1 MPTRSGITPSFRGFA
16 PAKSPEPMN
25 STKPDKT
32 EPGYCF
38 GQLVFMGSGL
48 ALRAPRNDG
57 AGD

>member
-1 MPTRSGITPSFRGFA
+1 
-16 PAKSPEPMN
+16 MN